1 MCGRYWID
9 DKDTPADMQAIIDA
23 LNRRSEAVKTG
34 EIRPADAAPVIA
46 NSRRMTPAPFLM
58 RWGYAMDG
66 GRRVINARS
75 ETAASKPLFADG
87 IKSRRCLIPASGYYE
102 WARRSRE
109 KTKYEIRDVS
119 RPMLYLAGL
128 YRLTDG
134 MPEFTILTRE
144 PEESVS
150 FLHDRMPVILPPE
163 CLGAWLSPDADP
175 AGIIAS
181 ARAALIPSVA
191 AGQAQTISF
200 FELDL
205 DS

>member
-9 DKDTPADMQAIIDA
+9 DKDTPADMRSIIDA
-23 LNRRSEAVKTG
+23 LNRRGDTIKTG

-46 NSRRMTPAPFLM
+46 NSRRMTPMPFLM

-66 GRRVINARS
+66 SRRVINARS
-75 ETAASKPLFADG
+75 ETAASKPLFSG
-87 IKSRRCLIPASGYYE
+87 SMKSRRCVIPASGYYE

-109 KTKYEIRDVS
+109 KMKYEIRGTNL
-119 RPMLYLAGL
+119 PMLYLAGL

-150 FLHDRMPVILPPE
+150 FLHDRMPVILPPSS
-163 CLGAWLSPDADP
+163 LGAWLSPDADP

-181 ARAALIPSVA
+181 ARASLIPCIA
-191 AGQAQTISF
+191 AGQTQTISF
-200 FELDL
+200 FDIEM
-205 DS
+205 